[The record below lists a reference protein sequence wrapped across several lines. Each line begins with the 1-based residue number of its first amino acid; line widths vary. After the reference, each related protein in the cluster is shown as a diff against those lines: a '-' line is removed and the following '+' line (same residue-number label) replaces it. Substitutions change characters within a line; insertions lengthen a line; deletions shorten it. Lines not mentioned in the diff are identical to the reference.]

1 MHYICSR
8 IRSYKSINIVSVPD
22 VHIECVV
29 RSTSTCGCGC
39 VKLNNTKNK
48 CCRQQGGI
56 SQSSISHV
64 NVSKITCRQRIELL
78 NFA

>member
-39 VKLNNTKNK
+39 VKLNKEQMLSSAGRDKPKQYLARECEQNK
-48 CCRQQGGI
+48 
-56 SQSSISHV
+56 
-64 NVSKITCRQRIELL
+64 RIELL